1 LQLLVG
7 SGSDIKKYVVF
18 IFCIVQLTSSSL
30 ASSAIEIPLEISVNK
45 NQIVDAT
52 KNVVQLHGVN
62 KSGTEYAC
70 AQGWGIFDG
79 KADTKTVEAM
89 KTWNINVVRVP
100 LNESCWLGIN
110 GVKPKHSGLLYRKAI
125 TDWVQLL
132 NQNRIYVILDLHI
145 SNYGNNLA
153 LRMPDMA
160 NADHSI
166 DFWQSVASTSIGN
179 NAVIFDAFNE
189 PKGITWNCWRDGCT
203 TKAGWKTA
211 GMQQIVNAIR
221 GTGASQP
228 IILEGISTATDLS
241 RWMEFKPNDPLNQL
255 VASNH
260 NYIGMTGSN
269 TEAAWNPK
277 YSGIAL
283 QVPLITGELGQQNC
297 MHDYVDRYMDW
308 ADSKGISYLGWTWNV
323 TSKYWKCVGGES
335 MITTERGTPSN
346 LGVGFRNHF
355 LARAHS
361 IAGSSINFALR

>member
-1 LQLLVG
+1 MK
-7 SGSDIKKYVVF
+7 IIAF
-18 IFCIVQLTSSSL
+18 IALCIIQFASSSV
-30 ASSAIEIPLEISVNK
+30 ASSAIQIPLEISVYK
-45 NQIVDAT
+45 NHLVDAT
-52 KNVVQLHGVN
+52 NNIIQLHGVN
-62 KSGTEYAC
+62 KSGSEYAC

-89 KTWNINVVRVP
+89 KAWNINVVRIP

-110 GVKPKHSGLLYRKAI
+110 GVKPKFSGLLYRKAI
-125 TDWVQLL
+125 TYWVQLL

-153 LRMPDMA
+153 LKMPDMA
-160 NADHSI
+160 NVDHSI
-166 DFWQSVASTSIGN
+166 DFWKSVASTFVGN
-179 NAVIFDAFNE
+179 KAVMFDAFNE

-221 GTGASQP
+221 GAGASQP
-228 IILEGISTATDLS
+228 IILEGLSTAADLS
-241 RWMEFKPNDPLNQL
+241 RWMEFKPIDPLNQL

-269 TEAAWNPK
+269 TEAAWNRK

-308 ADSKGISYLGWTWNV
+308 ADSKDISYLGWTWNV

-335 MITTERGTPSN
+335 MVTTESGTPSN
-346 LGVGFRNHF
+346 LGVGFRSHF
-355 LARAHS
+355 LALQD
-361 IAGSSINFALR
+361 F